1 MKDARISRAH
11 FFCSLYLCMKS
22 GGFGGGNK
30 QGGTPSFG
38 SSTGGGGGFGGQG

>member
-1 MKDARISRAH
+1 MPAVLTFVAH
-11 FFCSLYLCMKS
+11 YTCMKS

-38 SSTGGGGGFGGQG
+38 SSPGGGGFGGQG